1 MKDWLLQSVQTA
13 GSAPLSVPTGAITEK
28 SHEQAV
34 FDAIADPNLVV
45 LVQTAPAIRVGL
57 GEAMGLGEGSLVTG
71 KMVSALRTLG
81 FDRVFD
87 TQFSADLTIMEE
99 SHELIHRMTN
109 GGTLP
114 MITSCSPGWIK
125 FIETFYPEQLD
136 HLSSCKSPQQM
147 FGSIAKTYY
156 AEQAGIDPRNIRVVS
171 VMPCTAKKFEAGR
184 SEIDS
189 AFSYWREKGSFTEEE
204 YFCDVDYVADHT
216 GTGKDAETDRD

>member
-1 MKDWLLQSVQTA
+1 MMGRGLRTTVSTFFDEGLASSVCTNCGQC
-13 GSAPLSVPTGAITEK
+13 SLVCPTGAITEK

-114 MITSCSPGWIK
+114 MITSCSPGWD
-125 FIETFYPEQLD
+125 QV
-136 HLSSCKSPQQM
+136 H
-147 FGSIAKTYY
+147 
-156 AEQAGIDPRNIRVVS
+156 
-171 VMPCTAKKFEAGR
+171 
-184 SEIDS
+184 
-189 AFSYWREKGSFTEEE
+189 
-204 YFCDVDYVADHT
+204 
-216 GTGKDAETDRD
+216 